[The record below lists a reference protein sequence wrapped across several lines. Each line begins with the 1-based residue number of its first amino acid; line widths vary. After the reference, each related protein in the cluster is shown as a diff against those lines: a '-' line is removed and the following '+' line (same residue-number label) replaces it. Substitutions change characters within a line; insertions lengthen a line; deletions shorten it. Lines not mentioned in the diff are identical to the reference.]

1 MANAIAEPENREA
14 PPWALA
20 LGFHR
25 PVFGPIVIAI
35 AGLLLFHVVVALTRP
50 EYWLRE
56 PAWDEGFY
64 VQIARTG
71 YALPDG
77 DYGRYNDLPFSP
89 GYPMLLRAV
98 SAVTRLDPQVLRLP
112 VSALLFAAGCAAL
125 GWVLRAFSR
134 DHVRNNLVVLFAAL
148 WPGSLYFCTGY
159 AEALYWPL
167 LLLCIGCM
175 LRRRWFAAAWLAA
188 ACWFTRTPA
197 VVVVGTLA
205 AAIVMDAFAA
215 RTRTALLQG
224 ARRLCWA
231 LPIAGL
237 GLLAYMLMTRSAA
250 GDWFAFRKAYVAWQ
264 PCEMLTQ
271 RSMTFRT
278 IGDALLLFRDR
289 PTLKI
294 AVAWFLAAPVLVC
307 ARRRSMP
314 ALLTV
319 FTAGVWLFFL
329 ANDWQLEPYHD
340 TLRWLSVAFPLH
352 WAVVDLLVRRSRWQR
367 FALGGCWL
375 LASAS
380 VYVWCVRLF
389 VTRQWVS

>member
-1 MANAIAEPENREA
+1 MANAIAEPESCAA

-20 LGFHR
+20 FGFHR

-64 VQIARTG
+64 VQIARAG

-89 GYPMLLRAV
+89 GYPMLLRA
-98 SAVTRLDPQVLRLP
+98 L
-112 VSALLFAAGCAAL
+112 
-125 GWVLRAFSR
+125 SR
-134 DHVRNNLVVLFAAL
+134 DHVRNNLAVLFAAL

-215 RTRTALLQG
+215 RTREGLLQG

-237 GLLAYMLMTRSAA
+237 GLL
-250 GDWFAFRKAYVAWQ
+250 
-264 PCEMLTQ
+264 
-271 RSMTFRT
+271 
-278 IGDALLLFRDR
+278 
-289 PTLKI
+289 
-294 AVAWFLAAPVLVC
+294 
-307 ARRRSMP
+307 
-314 ALLTV
+314 
-319 FTAGVWLFFL
+319 
-329 ANDWQLEPYHD
+329 
-340 TLRWLSVAFPLH
+340 
-352 WAVVDLLVRRSRWQR
+352 
-367 FALGGCWL
+367 
-375 LASAS
+375 
-380 VYVWCVRLF
+380 
-389 VTRQWVS
+389 